1 MKALSQTKK
10 KETKEM
16 NTVNNAILGN
26 EAALTIVY
34 NAIEEVYVNQDMT
47 IDDFTRDELVE
58 LVEAYLA

>member
-1 MKALSQTKK
+1 M
-10 KETKEM
+10 M
-16 NTVNNAILGN
+16 NTVNNALLGN
-26 EAALTIVY
+26 QYALTIVY